1 MTAQVRKFD
10 TGATRNLDEGK
21 YDYEGFLSPLVL
33 RRYGEYMHKHRFLSD
48 GTMRDSDNW
57 QAGIPRDVY
66 IKSAF
71 RHFFDVWA
79 GHRGLP
85 TDQSIEDDLCA
96 LLFNISGYLH
106 EYLKAND
113 TKVAITYD
121 TATGDWTGSF
131 SGIVAKVPPYVD
143 DEDLGLKAG
152 EAISAGGTD

>member
-1 MTAQVRKFD
+1 MNAQVRKFD

-21 YDYEGFLSPLVL
+21 PDFEGFLSPLVMQA
-33 RRYGEYMHKHRFLSD
+33 YGRYMHKHRFLSD

-57 QAGIPRDVY
+57 QAGIPLDVY

-85 TDQSIEDDLCA
+85 TEQSIEDDLCA

-106 EYLKAND
+106 EFKKAAPNP
-113 TKVAITYD
+113 VISYNQE
-121 TATGDWTGSF
+121 TGGWAGSF
-131 SGIVAKVPPYVD
+131 SGIVAKVPRFVD